1 MNSEKLSIGQMANLN
16 SVSTQTLRYYDKKG
30 LLKPY
35 ITDEENG
42 YRYYH
47 INQCARLD
55 MIQYLKSTG
64 ASLDEI
70 KVILEGNMDDSA
82 LLKLLNEQ
90 LANIEKDILKATEKR
105 NTLKKYIDNF
115 QIYKEMYLEDSIFL
129 EHLPKRSICSL
140 KTHFNYFENGNTG
153 YEMMM
158 RELKSYFHKQ
168 KLPLCYFCN
177 VGTIVRK
184 EKIHKDKLFSNEVFV
199 FVGEDFPNSTETIEE
214 NLYIC
219 ICSED
224 FNKEKELAIKLL
236 DYIDEHNYSVIGDY
250 LCEVIVDFPDY
261 KEKPR
266 KLFYKIQIPI
276 KKAWP
281 YSYYNIYNECVNINN
296 FMM

>member
-1 MNSEKLSIGQMANLN
+1 MNSEKLSIGEMASLN
-16 SVSTQTLRYYDKKG
+16 SLSTQTLRYYDKKNI
-30 LLKPY
+30 LKPY
-35 ITDEENG
+35 IIDDENG

-70 KVILEGNMDDSA
+70 KGILDSNIDDSS
-82 LLKLLNEQ
+82 LLKLLEER
-90 LANIEKDILKATEKR
+90 LENIERDIKKATEKR

-115 QIYKEMYLEDSIFL
+115 NLYKKMYFEDSIFL

-158 RELKSYFHKQ
+158 RELKTYFHKQ
-168 KLPLCYFCN
+168 KLPLCYFYN

-184 EKIHKDKLFSNEVFV
+184 DKIHKNKLFSNEVFV
-199 FVGEDFPNSTETIEE
+199 FVGEDFPNSSEIIDD

-224 FNKEKELAIKLL
+224 FDKEEELAAKLL
-236 DYIDEHNYSVIGDY
+236 SYIEEHNYIIVGDY

-276 KKAWP
+276 KKA
-281 YSYYNIYNECVNINN
+281 
-296 FMM
+296 